1 MSKIFITGGAGCLGS
16 NLFEKYI
23 LEGHEIC
30 LIDNFITGK
39 REVVPELDN
48 LKLIEGSV
56 SDFDLLKSSIENF
69 KPEYI
74 IHSAASYKDPK
85 NFAEDVRTNI
95 NGTINLIEIC
105 LQNNVKKIINFQTSL
120 CYGKPKA
127 LPIPINHSI
136 DPFTSYGISKA
147 TAENFLFL
155 SELPVISLRLA
166 NICGPRLAIGPIPTF
181 YKRLKD
187 NQKCFC
193 SDSVR
198 DFLDIKDFF
207 DLMDIVLF
215 QDVPTGKYNIS
226 SGEGHSIMEIF
237 KLVCEY
243 LNIEN
248 FDVPIIP
255 VGEDDIKEVVLD
267 PSETEKKLGWKSK
280 INFNDTIKN
289 QLIWYDNYGISEIFS
304 HLNKPK

>member
-1 MSKIFITGGAGCLGS
+1 M
-16 NLFEKYI
+16 
-23 LEGHEIC
+23 
-30 LIDNFITGK
+30 D
-39 REVVPELDN
+39 
-48 LKLIEGSV
+48 LKLIEGSI
-56 SDFDLLKSSIENF
+56 SDYDLLKSSIENF

-85 NFAEDVRTNI
+85 NFAEDISTNI
-95 NGTINLIEIC
+95 NGTINLVEIC
-105 LQNNVKKIINFQTSL
+105 LENNVKKIINFQTSL

-127 LPIPINHSI
+127 LPIPINHSL
-136 DPFTSYGISKA
+136 DPFTSYGITK
-147 TAENFLFL
+147 TAGENFLFL
-155 SELPVISLRLA
+155 SELPIISLRLA

-181 YKRLKD
+181 YKRLKN

-215 QDVPTGKYNIS
+215 KDVPTGKYNIS
-226 SGEGHSIMEIF
+226 SGNGHSIKEIF
-237 KLVCEY
+237 KIVCEY
-243 LNIEN
+243 LNLKNI
-248 FDVPIIP
+248 DVPIIP
-255 VGEDDIKEVVLD
+255 VGEDDVKEVVLD

-289 QLIWYDNYGISEIFS
+289 QLTWYDNYGISEIFS
-304 HLNKPK
+304 HLKSK

>member
-48 LKLIEGSV
+48 LKLIEGSI
-56 SDFDLLKSSIENF
+56 SDYDLLKSSIENF

-85 NFAEDVRTNI
+85 NFAEDISTNI
-95 NGTINLIEIC
+95 NGTINLVEIC
-105 LQNNVKKIINFQTSL
+105 LENNVKKIINFQTSL

-127 LPIPINHSI
+127 LPIPINHSL
-136 DPFTSYGISKA
+136 DPFTSYGITK
-147 TAENFLFL
+147 TAGENFLFL
-155 SELPVISLRLA
+155 SELPIISLRLA

-181 YKRLKD
+181 YKRLKN

-215 QDVPTGKYNIS
+215 EDVPTGKYNIS
-226 SGEGHSIMEIF
+226 SGKGHSIKEIF
-237 KLVCEY
+237 KIVCEY
-243 LNIEN
+243 LNLKNI
-248 FDVPIIP
+248 DVPIIP
-255 VGEDDIKEVVLD
+255 VGKDDVKEVVLD

>member
-39 REVVPELDN
+39 REVVPELNN
-48 LKLIEGSV
+48 LKLIEGSI
-56 SDFDLLKSSIENF
+56 SDYDLLKSSIENF

-85 NFAEDVRTNI
+85 NFAEDISTNI
-95 NGTINLIEIC
+95 NGTINLVEIC
-105 LQNNVKKIINFQTSL
+105 LENNVKKIINFQTSL

-127 LPIPINHSI
+127 LPIPINHSL
-136 DPFTSYGISKA
+136 DPFTSYGITK
-147 TAENFLFL
+147 TAGENFLFL
-155 SELPVISLRLA
+155 SELPIISLRLA

-181 YKRLKD
+181 YKRLKN

-215 QDVPTGKYNIS
+215 EDVPTGKYNIS
-226 SGEGHSIMEIF
+226 SGNGHSIKEIF
-237 KLVCEY
+237 KIVCEY
-243 LNIEN
+243 LNLKNI
-248 FDVPIIP
+248 DVPIIP
-255 VGEDDIKEVVLD
+255 VGKDDVKEVVLD

-289 QLIWYDNYGISEIFS
+289 QLTWYDNYGISEIFS
-304 HLNKPK
+304 HLKSK

>member
-48 LKLIEGSV
+48 LKLIEGSI

>member
-1 MSKIFITGGAGCLGS
+1 MSRIFITGGAGCLGS

-39 REVVPELDN
+39 KEVVPKLDN
-48 LKLIEGSV
+48 LKLIEGSI

-95 NGTINLIEIC
+95 KGTINLIEIS
-105 LQNNVKKIINFQTSL
+105 LLNNIKKIINFQTSL
-120 CYGKPKA
+120 CYGKPKE
-127 LPIPINHSI
+127 LPIPINHSV
-136 DPFTSYGISKA
+136 DPFTSYGITK
-147 TAENFLFL
+147 TAGENFLFL

-181 YKRLKD
+181 YKRLKN

-193 SDSVR
+193 SDTVR

-215 QDVPTGKYNIS
+215 QDVPIGKYNIS
-226 SGEGHSIMEIF
+226 SGNGHSIKEIF
-237 KLVCEY
+237 KIVCEY
-243 LNIEN
+243 LNLKN
-248 FDVPIIP
+248 MDVPIMP
-255 VGEDDIKEVVLD
+255 VGEDDVKEVVLD

-280 INFNDTIKN
+280 ISFNDTIKN
-289 QLIWYDNYGISEIFS
+289 QLSWYDNYGISEIFS
-304 HLNKPK
+304 HLKSK

>member
-1 MSKIFITGGAGCLGS
+1 MSRIFITGGAGCLGS

-39 REVVPELDN
+39 KEVVPKLDN
-48 LKLIEGSV
+48 LKLIEGSI

-95 NGTINLIEIC
+95 KGTINLIEIS
-105 LQNNVKKIINFQTSL
+105 LLNNIKKIINFQTSL
-120 CYGKPKA
+120 CYGKPKE
-127 LPIPINHSI
+127 LPIPINHSV
-136 DPFTSYGISKA
+136 DPFTSYGITK
-147 TAENFLFL
+147 TAGENFLFL

-181 YKRLKD
+181 YKRLKN

-193 SDSVR
+193 SDTVR

-226 SGEGHSIMEIF
+226 SGNGHSIKEIF
-237 KLVCEY
+237 KIVCEY
-243 LNIEN
+243 LNLKN
-248 FDVPIIP
+248 MDVPIMP
-255 VGEDDIKEVVLD
+255 VGEDDVKEVVLD

-280 INFNDTIKN
+280 ISFNDTIKN
-289 QLIWYDNYGISEIFS
+289 QLSWYDNYGISEIFS
-304 HLNKPK
+304 HLKSK

>member
-1 MSKIFITGGAGCLGS
+1 M
-16 NLFEKYI
+16 
-23 LEGHEIC
+23 EGHEIC
-30 LIDNFITGK
+30 LIDNFVIGK
-39 REVVPELDN
+39 REVVPKIN
-48 LKLIEGSV
+48 LILIEGSI

-74 IHSAASYKDPK
+74 IHSAASFADPK
-85 NFAEDVRTNI
+85 NFSEDVRTNI
-95 NGTINLIEIC
+95 NGTLNLIEIC

-243 LNIEN
+243 LNLEKI
-248 FDVPIIP
+248 DVPIIP

-267 PSETEKKLGWKSK
+267 PLETEKKLGWKSK

>member
-39 REVVPELDN
+39 REVVPELNN
-48 LKLIEGSV
+48 LKLIEGSI
-56 SDFDLLKSSIENF
+56 SDYDLLKSSIENF

-85 NFAEDVRTNI
+85 NFAEDISTNI
-95 NGTINLIEIC
+95 NGTINLVEIC
-105 LQNNVKKIINFQTSL
+105 LENNVKKIINFQTSL

-127 LPIPINHSI
+127 LPIPINHSL
-136 DPFTSYGISKA
+136 DPFTSYGITK
-147 TAENFLFL
+147 TAGENFLFL
-155 SELPVISLRLA
+155 SELPIISLRLA

-181 YKRLKD
+181 YKRLKN

-215 QDVPTGKYNIS
+215 EDVPTGKYNIS
-226 SGEGHSIMEIF
+226 SGKGHSIKEIF
-237 KLVCEY
+237 KIVCEY
-243 LNIEN
+243 LNLKNI
-248 FDVPIIP
+248 DVPIIP
-255 VGEDDIKEVVLD
+255 VGEDDVKEVVLD

>member
-39 REVVPELDN
+39 REVVPELNN
-48 LKLIEGSV
+48 LKLIEGSI
-56 SDFDLLKSSIENF
+56 SDYDLLKSSIENF

-85 NFAEDVRTNI
+85 NFAEDISTNI
-95 NGTINLIEIC
+95 NGTINLVEIC
-105 LQNNVKKIINFQTSL
+105 LENNVKKIINFQTSL

-127 LPIPINHSI
+127 LPIPINHSL
-136 DPFTSYGISKA
+136 DPFTSYGITK
-147 TAENFLFL
+147 TAGENFLFL
-155 SELPVISLRLA
+155 SELPIISLRLA

-181 YKRLKD
+181 YKRLKN

-215 QDVPTGKYNIS
+215 KDVPTGKYNIS
-226 SGEGHSIMEIF
+226 SGNGHSIKEIF
-237 KLVCEY
+237 KIVCEY
-243 LNIEN
+243 LNLKNI
-248 FDVPIIP
+248 DVPIIP
-255 VGEDDIKEVVLD
+255 VGKDDVKEVVLD

-289 QLIWYDNYGISEIFS
+289 QLTWYDNYGISEIFS
-304 HLNKPK
+304 HLKSK

>member
-39 REVVPELDN
+39 REVVPELNN
-48 LKLIEGSV
+48 LKLIEGSI
-56 SDFDLLKSSIENF
+56 SDYDLLKSSIENF

-85 NFAEDVRTNI
+85 NFAEDISTNI
-95 NGTINLIEIC
+95 NGTINLVEIC
-105 LQNNVKKIINFQTSL
+105 LENNVKKIINFQTSL

-127 LPIPINHSI
+127 LPIPINHSL
-136 DPFTSYGISKA
+136 DPFTSYGITK
-147 TAENFLFL
+147 TAGENFLFL
-155 SELPVISLRLA
+155 SELPIISLRLA

-181 YKRLKD
+181 YKRLKN

-215 QDVPTGKYNIS
+215 KDVPTGKYNIS
-226 SGEGHSIMEIF
+226 SGNGHSIKEIF
-237 KLVCEY
+237 KIVCEY
-243 LNIEN
+243 LNLKNI
-248 FDVPIIP
+248 DVPIIP
-255 VGEDDIKEVVLD
+255 VGEDDVKEVVLD

>member
-39 REVVPELDN
+39 REVVPELNN
-48 LKLIEGSV
+48 LKLIEGSI
-56 SDFDLLKSSIENF
+56 SDYDLLKSSIENF

-85 NFAEDVRTNI
+85 NFAEDISTNI
-95 NGTINLIEIC
+95 NGTINLVEIC
-105 LQNNVKKIINFQTSL
+105 LENNVKKIINFQTSL

-127 LPIPINHSI
+127 LPIPINHSL
-136 DPFTSYGISKA
+136 DPFTSYGITK
-147 TAENFLFL
+147 TAGENFLFL
-155 SELPVISLRLA
+155 SELPIISLRLA

-181 YKRLKD
+181 YKRLKN

-215 QDVPTGKYNIS
+215 EDVPTGKYNIS
-226 SGEGHSIMEIF
+226 SGKGHSIKEIF
-237 KLVCEY
+237 KIVCEY
-243 LNIEN
+243 LNLKNI
-248 FDVPIIP
+248 DVPIIP
-255 VGEDDIKEVVLD
+255 VGKDDVKEVVLD

-289 QLIWYDNYGISEIFS
+289 QLTWYDNYGISEIFS
-304 HLNKPK
+304 HLKSK

>member
-39 REVVPELDN
+39 REVVPKLDN
-48 LKLIEGSV
+48 LILIEGSI

-85 NFAEDVRTNI
+85 NFSEDVRTNI

-243 LNIEN
+243 LNLEKI
-248 FDVPIIP
+248 DVPIIP

>member
-48 LKLIEGSV
+48 LKLIEGSI
-56 SDFDLLKSSIENF
+56 SDYDLLRSSIENF

-105 LQNNVKKIINFQTSL
+105 LENNVKKIINFQTSL
-120 CYGKPKA
+120 GYGKPIL

-147 TAENFLFL
+147 AAENFLFL

-181 YKRLKD
+181 YKRLKN

-215 QDVPTGKYNIS
+215 EDVPTGKYNIS
-226 SGEGHSIMEIF
+226 SGKGHSIKEIF
-237 KLVCEY
+237 KIVCEY
-243 LNIEN
+243 LNLKNI
-248 FDVPIIP
+248 DVPIIP
-255 VGEDDIKEVVLD
+255 VGKDDVKEVVLD

>member
-39 REVVPELDN
+39 REVVPELNN
-48 LKLIEGSV
+48 LKLIEGSI
-56 SDFDLLKSSIENF
+56 SDYDLLKSSIENF

-85 NFAEDVRTNI
+85 NFAEDISTNI
-95 NGTINLIEIC
+95 NGTINLVEIC
-105 LQNNVKKIINFQTSL
+105 LENNVKKIINFQTSL

-127 LPIPINHSI
+127 LPIPINHSL
-136 DPFTSYGISKA
+136 DPFTSYGITK
-147 TAENFLFL
+147 TAGENFLFL
-155 SELPVISLRLA
+155 SELPIISLRLA

-181 YKRLKD
+181 YKRLKN

-215 QDVPTGKYNIS
+215 EDVPTGKYNIS
-226 SGEGHSIMEIF
+226 SGKGHSIKEIF
-237 KLVCEY
+237 KIVCEY
-243 LNIEN
+243 LNLKNI
-248 FDVPIIP
+248 DVPIIP
-255 VGEDDIKEVVLD
+255 VGKDDVKEVVLD